1 MTQSKIFLSSTF
13 LDLSDSR
20 KEVSRWLSGVFGAD
34 LIIMETFGSDTAP
47 PNVVSVR
54 RVSECDIF
62 IGIYAHRYGSIDP
75 HSGKSITELEL
86 DEAKHALS
94 LGIIKDLL
102 LYVVEEGSSWASE
115 HAETEKNALAGLKRI
130 KQKAKQNTY
139 TIFKAGDDL
148 LFYIVRD
155 LYKRVFH
162 TAILHPPGIRTTS
175 LPSAKTIKE
184 PLGMEFLTS
193 ADRDYLFG
201 REQEAEQLFDRLR
214 DAPIVLLLGD
224 SGVGKTSLIH
234 AGIIPRAL
242 SAGTKPIYTRPL
254 GFPAADIAQ
263 KIHTTVF
270 EGPPRHEGA
279 LVPLLAEVTA
289 ALKDQRVLLIIDQ
302 FEDVLSSQDA
312 VETLQ
317 LISALRTIHEV
328 ADPSLRVVV
337 SYRSDLEGRLGKYW
351 QEIAGS
357 PKGLTRQ
364 YLNGIQE
371 EETWIGIK
379 QVAQDLN
386 IPMKLKPNEENEISK
401 DLSVASKAI
410 GITGV
415 YPPYIQIMIEHL
427 WSSTQKGHNPY
438 QLQHYQGAG
447 GMEGVIGKYL
457 NRLLQYAQDDEGHI
471 RAVLIAL
478 VRSYGIKAQ
487 RTISEILADTG
498 LSRTACETA
507 LEILIDLRLVRH
519 IDPFYEVS
527 HDYVARKIINE
538 LADSQEREFKRF
550 RELLASKA
558 AAYQTTSGLLSEQE
572 VLMLFKHKEKVLPN
586 EPELRLLLSTWVRQ
600 KGPGLYWL
608 LKGDPAK
615 LLDWLRFEENNGELG
630 PKEKASIILLR
641 RRLGEAPLKEKD
653 LDVLRYY
660 KLSAELSHLITE
672 NPLSI
677 PDELLMYGIRHR
689 REEVRHACSHAI
701 AEQIKAGR
709 LEWIEKIRRSNGA
722 GCKRTYLSLVLRK
735 DVIAPKQQSKMS
747 LLVAEFSLLKELA
760 YSKESVAIEKS
771 YLQLMQRNLPKHIRQ
786 FAKGL
791 SLARR
796 ERLSDLLKQA
806 WRCPASSAEH
816 LLAAVFGSMSQR
828 NFGTLTSTFVRWN
841 SADFERYNQAID
853 FDYRYRKSK
862 ICRLATALAEAIN
875 RCIDAGSLPKRRQ
888 AFRRISLTP
897 ASRGIVLALLR
908 HATPRDIQLVLKRL
922 AATEYKV
929 DIWNHTEL
937 GVVAAK
943 RMEVFTRKS
952 GLPEFLAE
960 ILRKT
965 EFWDYIPANERK
977 KRSHRDLL
985 PIRDSRNRGL
995 YVRLAGY
1002 SCVGAAGRKDLDH
1015 LLKLSQHY
1023 FGLLARAAAM
1033 RLVRIRNEDALRSL
1047 SLMTDDC
1054 IEQGTSDSLADSLR
1068 YAEME
1073 LYGLVKYW

>member
-13 LDLSDSR
+13 LDLSDTR
-20 KEVSRWLSGVFGAD
+20 KEMSRWLSGVFGAD
-34 LIIMETFGSDTAP
+34 LIIMETFGSDTTP
-47 PNVVSVR
+47 PDVASVR
-54 RVSECDIF
+54 RVSECDTF

-115 HAETEKNALAGLKRI
+115 HAETEENALAGLRRI
-130 KQKAKQNTY
+130 KQKAKQHTY
-139 TIFKAGDDL
+139 TIFKEGDDL

-162 TAILHPPGIRTTS
+162 TVTSHPPGIRS
-175 LPSAKTIKE
+175 ALLPSAKIIKE

-201 REQEAEQLFDRLR
+201 RGQEAEQLFDRLQ

-234 AGIIPRAL
+234 AGIIPRAV
-242 SAGTKPIYTRPL
+242 SAGMRPIYTRPL
-254 GFPAADIAQ
+254 GFPAADITQ

-270 EGPPRHEGA
+270 EGSPRHGGA

-289 ALKDQRVLLIIDQ
+289 ALKGQCVLLIIDQ

-312 VETLQ
+312 GETLQ

-328 ADPSLRVVV
+328 ADPTLRVVV

-351 QEIAGS
+351 QGIAGS

-371 EETWIGIK
+371 EEAWTGIRK
-379 QVAQDLN
+379 VAQDLN
-386 IPMKLKPNEENEISK
+386 IPLKLKPSEENEICK

-410 GITGV
+410 GIAGI

-427 WSSTQKGHNPY
+427 WSSTQKGHNSY
-438 QLQHYQGAG
+438 QLQNYQEAG

-487 RTISEILADTG
+487 RTMSEILADTG
-498 LSRTACETA
+498 LSGTACETA

-572 VLMLFKHKEKVLPN
+572 VLMLFKHKEKVLPT
-586 EPELRLLLSTWVRQ
+586 EPELRLLLATWILQ

-615 LLDWLRFEENNGELG
+615 LLDWLRSEESKGELG
-630 PKEKASIILLR
+630 PGEKASIILLR
-641 RRLGEAPLKEKD
+641 RRLGESPLKLKD
-653 LDVLRYY
+653 FQILHYY
-660 KLSAELSHLITE
+660 KFSAELSYLIVE

-689 REEVRHACSHAI
+689 RDEVRHACSHAI

-722 GCKRTYLSLVLRK
+722 GCKRTYLSLVLRGN
-735 DVIAPKQQSKMS
+735 VLAPKQQSKMS
-747 LLVAEFSLLKELA
+747 PLVAEFSLLKELA
-760 YSKESVAIEKS
+760 YSKDSSSIEKS
-771 YLQLMQRNLPKHIRQ
+771 YAQLIQRNLPKHIRQ
-786 FAKGL
+786 FVKGL
-791 SLARR
+791 SLVRR
-796 ERLSDLLKQA
+796 GHLSVLLKQA
-806 WRCPASSAEH
+806 WRVPASSAEH
-816 LLAAVFGSMSQR
+816 LLAAVFGRMSSR
-828 NFGTLTSTFVRWN
+828 DFGTLVSTFARWN
-841 SADFERYNQAID
+841 SADFKRYNQAID
-853 FDYRYRKSK
+853 YNYRYRKSK
-862 ICRLATALAEAIN
+862 IYRIATALAEAIN
-875 RCIDAGSLPKRRQ
+875 RCMDARFLPKLRQ
-888 AFRRISLTP
+888 AFRTTSLTP

-908 HATPRDIQLVLKRL
+908 YATSRDIELVLKRL

-937 GVVAAK
+937 GVCAAK
-943 RMEVFTRKS
+943 RMELLQGKS
-952 GLPEFLAE
+952 GLPKFLSQ
-960 ILRKT
+960 ILTKT
-965 EFWDYIPANERK
+965 EFWEYIHASERS
-977 KRSHRDLL
+977 KRLQRELL
-985 PIRDSRNRGL
+985 PIQDPGNKGL

-1002 SCVGAAGRKDLDH
+1002 SSVGAAGRKDVDR

-1033 RLVRIRNEDALRSL
+1033 RLVRIRNEDGLRRL

-1054 IEQGTSDSLADSLR
+1054 IEQGTSDSLADSVR

>member
-1 MTQSKIFLSSTF
+1 
-13 LDLSDSR
+13 
-20 KEVSRWLSGVFGAD
+20 
-34 LIIMETFGSDTAP
+34 METFGSDTAP

-75 HSGKSITELEL
+75 QSGKSITELEL

-102 LYVVEEGSSWASE
+102 LYVVEDGSSWASE
-115 HAETEKNALAGLKRI
+115 HAETEENALAGLRRI
-130 KQKAKQNTY
+130 KQKAKQHTY
-139 TIFKAGDDL
+139 TVFKKGDDL

-155 LYKRVFH
+155 LYKRVLD
-162 TAILHPPGIRTTS
+162 TAISHPPGIRS
-175 LPSAKTIKE
+175 APLPSAKIIKE

-193 ADRDYLFG
+193 ADRDYLCG
-201 REQEAEQLFDRLR
+201 RGQEADQLFDRLQ

-234 AGIIPRAL
+234 AGIIPRAV
-242 SAGTKPIYTRPL
+242 SAGMRPIYTRPL

-263 KIHTTVF
+263 KIHTSVF
-270 EGPPRHEGA
+270 DGSPRHGGA

-289 ALKDQRVLLIIDQ
+289 ALKGQCVLLIIDQ

-312 VETLQ
+312 GGTLQ
-317 LISALRTIHEV
+317 LICALRTIHEV

-351 QEIAGS
+351 QGIAGS

-371 EETWIGIK
+371 EEAWRGIRK
-379 QVAQDLN
+379 VAQDLN
-386 IPMKLKPNEENEISK
+386 IPLKLKPSEENEIIK

-410 GITGV
+410 GITGI
-415 YPPYIQIMIEHL
+415 YPPYIQIAIEHL

-438 QLQHYQGAG
+438 QVQHYQEAG

-487 RTISEILADTG
+487 RTISEILTDTG

-507 LEILIDLRLVRH
+507 LEMLIDLRLVRH

-527 HDYVARKIINE
+527 HDYIARKIINE

-586 EPELRLLLSTWVRQ
+586 EAELRLLLSTWVRR

-608 LKGDPAK
+608 LKCDPAK
-615 LLDWLRFEENNGELG
+615 LLDWLRSEESEGELG
-630 PKEKASIILLR
+630 PEDKASIILLR
-641 RRLGEAPLKEKD
+641 RRLGEAPLKVKD
-653 LDVLRYY
+653 FDVLRYY
-660 KLSAELSHLITE
+660 KLSAELSHLIVE

-677 PDELLMYGIRHR
+677 PDKLLLYGIRHR

-722 GCKRTYLSLVLRK
+722 GCKRTYLSLVLRE
-735 DVIAPKQQSKMS
+735 DVLAPKEESKVS
-747 LLVAEFSLLKELA
+747 PLVAEFVLLKELA
-760 YSKESVAIEKS
+760 CSKESSAIEKS
-771 YLQLMQRNLPKHIRQ
+771 FSQLMQRNLPKHIRQ

-791 SLARR
+791 SLVRR
-796 ERLSDLLKQA
+796 GNLVALLKQA
-806 WRCPASSAEH
+806 WRAPASPAQH
-816 LLAAVFGSMSQR
+816 LLAAVFGSMSPR
-828 NFGTLTSTFVRWN
+828 NFATLTSTFALWN
-841 SADFERYNQAID
+841 SEDLKRYKQAID
-853 FDYRYRKSK
+853 FDYRYRMSK
-862 ICRLATALAEAIN
+862 IYRITTALAEAIN
-875 RCIDAGSLPKRRQ
+875 RCIDARSLPKLRQ
-888 AFRRISLTP
+888 AFRTISLTP

-908 HATPRDIQLVLKRL
+908 HATPGDIELILKRL
-922 AATEYKV
+922 AATEYTV

-943 RMEVFTRKS
+943 RMEVMTGKS
-952 GLPEFLAE
+952 GLPEFLSQ
-960 ILRKT
+960 IVRKT
-965 EFWDYIPANERK
+965 EFWEYIPTNERK
-977 KRSHRDLL
+977 KRSRRDLL
-985 PIRDSRNRGL
+985 PIRDSGNRGL

-1002 SCVGAAGRKDLDH
+1002 SSVGAAGRKDLDH
-1015 LLKLSQHY
+1015 LLKLTQHY

-1033 RLVRIRNEDALRSL
+1033 RLVRIWDEDALRRL
-1047 SLMTDDC
+1047 SLITDDC
-1054 IEQGTSDSLADSLR
+1054 IEQGTSDSLAESIR

-1073 LYGLVKYW
+1073 LHGLVKYW